1 MRSVGLS
8 SGVSG
13 IMIVVHRWSE
23 GSGEGLS
30 RELGRGVKRK
40 KGGEVTIIG
49 GSSHSQSHY
58 RKRSDS
64 TRKCTRIKTREIE
77 RDSQEET
84 IQSLKGKGDEE
95 ARGRAKD

>member
-40 KGGEVTIIG
+40 
-49 GSSHSQSHY
+49 
-58 RKRSDS
+58 
-64 TRKCTRIKTREIE
+64 
-77 RDSQEET
+77 
-84 IQSLKGKGDEE
+84 
-95 ARGRAKD
+95 